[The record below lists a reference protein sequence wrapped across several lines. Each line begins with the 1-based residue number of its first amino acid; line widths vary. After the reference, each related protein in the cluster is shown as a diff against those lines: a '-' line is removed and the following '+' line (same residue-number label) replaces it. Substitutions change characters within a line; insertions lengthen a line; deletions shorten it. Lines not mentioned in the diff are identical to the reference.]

1 MWLCLNVLL
10 DAFDFKSVVREE
22 LLSVLCFQNRIYV
35 LAGKGVKVYVW

>member
-22 LLSVLCFQNRIYV
+22 LPVCIMFSKPNLCVSRPV
-35 LAGKGVKVYVW
+35 RG